1 MGHDGI
7 ELPWSA
13 MQYAGQ
19 WHCFDF
25 NKPAEVPD
33 SPQPPADPD
42 AQSTSESSDNSSSS
56 DSSDSEVSKKSSARA
71 AKRPKMVTPMGEP
84 DEVMVASVSYV
95 QHAMIGTTKD
105 WCPYYQGRHYQAACG
120 ARLDPDRAR
129 FAQSADPGLHLV
141 CQRPACVKAWK
152 AMLVYPIGRLPS
164 KKGSMQLQLWWTR
177 RKGFFHRQGCFVL
190 RCTPQ
195 DPLGFNS
202 VIPEALHFFL
212 WGHFCFTSHANQ
224 HAVLP

>member
-1 MGHDGI
+1 
-7 ELPWSA
+7 
-13 MQYAGQ
+13 
-19 WHCFDF
+19 
-25 NKPAEVPD
+25 
-33 SPQPPADPD
+33 
-42 AQSTSESSDNSSSS
+42 
-56 DSSDSEVSKKSSARA
+56 
-71 AKRPKMVTPMGEP
+71 
-84 DEVMVASVSYV
+84 
-95 QHAMIGTTKD
+95 MIGTTKD

-202 VIPEALHFFL
+202 VIPEALHFFCGGIFVSQVTQINML
-212 WGHFCFTSHANQ
+212 SCHDILVTKLPRKLQFLTFCF
-224 HAVLP
+224 